1 MKRYA
6 ILFAGLLLAGCD
18 NSLKES
24 PKTFI
29 SPDAFFTTKASY
41 ETAVKG
47 IYSSMTGYFGQNNL
61 GMREMFSDI
70 CGAPSSSIEQALP
83 TYQNNH
89 QPFFYNVRG
98 EWANNYSLIKNA
110 NFVLDKLGT
119 STIETA
125 AKEALSAEAR
135 CLRAFA
141 YFQLVQFFGD
151 VPLRTT
157 PITDYAQVQIAR
169 APQAEV
175 YKLIV
180 DDLIYAEARLADTP
194 PQQGRVSKWV
204 ATAMLAR
211 VYLAM
216 AGKPTNKTEYYQQA
230 RDKAVAV
237 INSGK
242 YQLLDDYSKVF
253 QNMAYTSESIWEVQF
268 IAGLG
273 GNGLHS
279 MSCTAAGYNT
289 FLNPATWFV
298 GSFPAGDQRKAWGI
312 RSDYAGPDGKV
323 LPVFFQKFVKNS
335 LIDNRTLQSASTA
348 LVDFSLPVI
357 RLAEMY
363 LIAAEAEN
371 EVNGPANA
379 YAWINKIRWRARVDK
394 SNPAHVPD
402 LSGLSKDAFRQAV
415 LMERKWE
422 LHLEG
427 SSWFDLKRTGTLSR
441 IQTVLKTDL
450 VHPIGAYNETWYI
463 PDTEITNNN
472 IAQNPAYQ

>member
-1 MKRYA
+1 M
-6 ILFAGLLLAGCD
+6 LLAGCD
-18 NSLKES
+18 NNLKEA

-29 SPDAFFTTKASY
+29 SPDAFFNTQASY

-47 IYSSMTGYFGQNNL
+47 IYSSVGGYFGGNSL
-61 GMREMFSDI
+61 GMRELFSDLY
-70 CGAPSSSIEQALP
+70 APPSSSIEQALP

-98 EWANNYSLIKNA
+98 EWSNSYSLIKNA
-110 NFVLDKLGT
+110 NFVLDKLGS
-119 STIETA
+119 STISA
-125 AKEALSAEAR
+125 NAKEVLTAEAR

-151 VPLRTT
+151 IPLRTT

-169 APQAEV
+169 SPQADV
-175 YKLIV
+175 YKLIL
-180 DDLIYAEARLADTP
+180 DDLTYAESRLPEAP

-204 ATAMLAR
+204 ATSLLAR

-216 AGKPTNKTEYYQQA
+216 AGKPLNKTDYFQQA

-242 YQLLDDYSKVF
+242 YQLLDDYAKVF

-279 MSCTAAGYNT
+279 MTCTATGYNT
-289 FLNPATWFV
+289 FLNPATWFAQ
-298 GSFPAGDQRKAWGI
+298 SFPAGDRRKAWGI
-312 RSDYAGPDGKV
+312 RSDYVGPDGKT

-371 EVNGPANA
+371 EVAGPANA
-379 YAWINKIRWRARVDK
+379 YAWLNKIRWRARVDK

-402 LSGLSKDAFRQAV
+402 LAGLSKDQFRQAV

-427 SSWFDLKRTGTLSR
+427 SAWFDLKRTGNLSR
-441 IQTVLKTDL
+441 IETVLKSNL
-450 VHPIGAYNETWYI
+450 VHPIGAYNETWYL

-472 IAQNPAYQ
+472 IPQNPAYQ